1 MAEERP
7 KINKYSLSDLKNTTD
22 DAIPHYFTSLGYRQV
37 HVLSDIRLA
46 IGFSACAI
54 AAGAFYYDFQV
65 GFEASKTVMLYAVI
79 SYYVLNTLL
88 TFWILW
94 VETGAV
100 YIGERNGLRIKIST
114 HVGKHTPIYHMDIET
129 SGEKVE
135 GEKNVVKVKEPF
147 TSWFDEQGY
156 FVQKPLHKFLE
167 RSIPRIASPKPT
179 VVVNKKKGKL

>member
-1 MAEERP
+1 M
-7 KINKYSLSDLKNTTD
+7 
-22 DAIPHYFTSLGYRQV
+22 
-37 HVLSDIRLA
+37 LSDIRLA

-100 YIGERNGLRIKIST
+100 YIGERNGLKVCVILPFFVPSPEHQLTSVIS
-114 HVGKHTPIYHMDIET
+114 VD
-129 SGEKVE
+129 
-135 GEKNVVKVKEPF
+135 KN
-147 TSWFDEQGY
+147 FDARRKAHANIPHGY
-156 FVQKPLHKFLE
+156 
-167 RSIPRIASPKPT
+167 
-179 VVVNKKKGKL
+179 